1 MEFDREDYFKAV
13 FESLKIL
20 KNKNITFPKPGEQER
35 YPLTTADLSENMNML
50 INRKGHIDKN
60 KLTYIM
66 NSKILGQMIRL
77 DMSGTS
83 HIGFD
88 DEDIPTPHV
97 HIFDE
102 AHNQGK
108 IAVPLSS
115 ICNTP
120 LGEELVDSLFFFLEY
135 NNVNMDEVKSPVL
148 LIEID

>member
-1 MEFDREDYFKAV
+1 MEFNREEYFKAV
-13 FESLKIL
+13 FDALKIL
-20 KNKNITFPKPGEQER
+20 VNKEIILPKPGEQER
-35 YPLTTADLSENMNML
+35 YPLATVDLSENLNML

-83 HIGFD
+83 HIGFE
-88 DEDIPTPHV
+88 DEDIPTPHI

-102 AHNQGK
+102 AHNQGR

-115 ICNTP
+115 VCGTP
-120 LGEELVDSLFFFLEY
+120 LGEELVESLFFFLKY
-135 NNVNMDEVKSPVL
+135 NNVSMDEVSSPL
-148 LIEID
+148 LIELD